1 MATEQKDR
9 EGSDGGFDAGELLF
23 SVAESY
29 RYIGMPVRRYVLV
42 VLLPAVVVAVVL
54 PLTALLLGAS
64 PILTLPLGMTGVLV
78 VLAALLYPKIVE
90 SRLRK
95 QARERFH
102 LFLTHITVLSL
113 SNIERVE
120 VFRRLSDMDE
130 YESLADE
137 MGRVVALVDG
147 LNQSLDDAC
156 RRRAK
161 RTPSNLLSDFLDRL
175 AYTAGAGQPVSD
187 FLTNEQEGFIKKFVV
202 RYESDLR
209 KLDVLK
215 EMYVALM
222 LAVSFVLVFSTIIP
236 ILIDV
241 SPVLLVVGVVSMFCL
256 LQVAF
261 LVLVNSVSPTD
272 PLWCRTKER
281 GSPVRRIW
289 KELVVGVVLTA
300 VTVPF
305 AYLGATGGLP
315 FSDALPLP
323 LWLGVAVTPLALP
336 GFRMRQEGKKVQK
349 RDEDFPAFIRALGS
363 VESVKQSSTASVLE
377 SLRRKDFGELT
388 DGIESLYRRL
398 NVRVDSE
405 RAWSLFAA
413 ETGSYLIH
421 KFGDMYVT
429 GRRMGGDP
437 ETLGLVISRNFE
449 EVVRVR
455 EQRAQATMTF
465 IGVLYGITAAVV
477 FASFVGFEI
486 TKQMVE
492 ISQGISDVD
501 FDTATALFSTG
512 TYNVVFIEFLLLL
525 FVLLNAFFSAVS
537 VRLIDRRHPV
547 SGLVHFVAL
556 CWIGAVVATLT
567 KLFVGPL
574 MGM

>member
-1 MATEQKDR
+1 
-9 EGSDGGFDAGELLF
+9 
-23 SVAESY
+23 
-29 RYIGMPVRRYVLV
+29 
-42 VLLPAVVVAVVL
+42 
-54 PLTALLLGAS
+54 
-64 PILTLPLGMTGVLV
+64 
-78 VLAALLYPKIVE
+78 
-90 SRLRK
+90 
-95 QARERFH
+95 
-102 LFLTHITVLSL
+102 
-113 SNIERVE
+113 
-120 VFRRLSDMDE
+120 MDE
-130 YESLADE
+130 YNALADE

-175 AYTAGAGQPVSD
+175 AYTVGAGQPVAD

-222 LAVSFVLVFSTIIP
+222 LAVSFVLVFATVIP

-241 SPVLLVVGVVSMFCL
+241 SPVLLVVGVVSMFCV
-256 LQVAF
+256 LQSAF

-272 PLWCRTKER
+272 PLWCSTEER
-281 GSPVRRIW
+281 GSPLRRVW
-289 KELVVGVVLTA
+289 KEVAVGFALTA
-300 VTVPF
+300 VTVPV
-305 AYLGATGGLP
+305 AYLGITGVVLP
-315 FSDALPLP
+315 ETVPRP
-323 LWLGVAVTPLALP
+323 IWIGVGVTPLVLP
-336 GFRMRQEGKKVQK
+336 GLKMRQEGKKVQK
-349 RDEDFPAFIRALGS
+349 RDEDFSAFIRALGS

-388 DGIESLYRRL
+388 DSIESLYRRL

-437 ETLGLVISRNFE
+437 ETLGLVISENFE

-465 IGVLYGITAAVV
+465 VGVLYGITAAVV

-486 TKQMVE
+486 TKQMVS
-492 ISQGISDVD
+492 ISEGISDVD
-501 FDTATALFSTG
+501 FDTATALFNSG
-512 TYNVVFIEFLLLL
+512 TYNVGFIELLLLL
-525 FVLLNAFFSAVS
+525 FVLLNAFFSSVA

-574 MGM
+574 MGV

>member
-1 MATEQKDR
+1 MATSHEDT
-9 EGSDGGFDAGELLF
+9 EEGFDVQELIL

-29 RYIGMPVRRYVLV
+29 RYMDIPVRRYTLFF
-42 VLLPAVVVAVVL
+42 LLPATVFAVVL
-54 PLTALLLGAS
+54 PLTAVLLGAS
-64 PILTLPLGMTGVLV
+64 LLLTAPLAMTGVLAV
-78 VLAALLYPKIVE
+78 FVTLLYPKILE
-90 SRLRK
+90 GRK
-95 QARERFH
+95 KKQTRERFH

-120 VFRRLSDMDE
+120 VFRRLSEMEE
-130 YESLADE
+130 YKALADE
-137 MGRVVALVDG
+137 MSRVTALVDG
-147 LNQSLDDAC
+147 LNQSLDDSC

-175 AYTAGAGQPVSD
+175 AYTVGAGREVSG
-187 FLTNEQEGFIKKFVV
+187 FLTNEQERFIKKFTV

-222 LAVSFVLVFSTIIP
+222 LAVSFVLVFSTIVP

-241 SPVLLVVGVVSMFCL
+241 SPVILVAGVVSMFCV
-256 LQVAF
+256 LQTAF
-261 LVLVNSVSPTD
+261 LFLVNSVSPTD
-272 PLWCRTKER
+272 PLWCHTKEH
-281 GSPVRRIW
+281 GSPIRRVW
-289 KELVVGVVLTA
+289 KELVVGIVLTA
-300 VTVPF
+300 VTVSV
-305 AYLGATGGLP
+305 AYLGVTGSVFG
-315 FSDALPLP
+315 AVPLP
-323 LWLGVAVTPLALP
+323 IWLGVAVTPLAIP

-349 RDEDFPAFIRALGS
+349 RDEDFSAFIRALGS

-377 SLRRKDFGELT
+377 SLRKKDFGELT
-388 DGIESLYRRL
+388 GSIESLYRRL

-405 RAWSLFAA
+405 RAWRLFAA

-429 GRRMGGDP
+429 GRQMGGDP
-437 ETLGLVISRNFE
+437 ETLGLVISENFE
-449 EVVRVR
+449 EVVSVR

-465 IGVLYGITAAVV
+465 IGILYGITAAVV

-492 ISQGISDVD
+492 ISQGLSDVD
-501 FDTATALFSTG
+501 LDTATAIFST
-512 TYNVVFIEFLLLL
+512 TAYNVGLIEVFLLA
-525 FVLLNAFFSAVS
+525 FVLLNAFFSSIA

-547 SGLVHFVAL
+547 SGLSHFVAL
-556 CWIGAVVATLT
+556 CWIGAVVATVT

-574 MGM
+574 MGI

>member
-1 MATEQKDR
+1 MATNHE
-9 EGSDGGFDAGELLF
+9 ENGEGFDVQELLL

-29 RYIGMPVRRYVLV
+29 RYMDISVRRYVFV
-42 VLLPAVVVAVVL
+42 VLLPAVAAAFFL
-54 PLTALLLGAS
+54 PLTAVLLKAS
-64 PILTLPLGMTGVLV
+64 LLLTLPLAMTGVLV
-78 VLAALLYPKIVE
+78 VFVALLYPKIVE
-90 SRLRK
+90 SRRK
-95 QARERFH
+95 KKARERFH

-130 YESLADE
+130 YNALADE

-175 AYTAGAGQPVSD
+175 AYTVGAGQPVSD

-222 LAVSFVLVFSTIIP
+222 LAVSFILVFATVIP
-236 ILIDV
+236 LLIDV
-241 SPVLLVVGVVSMFCL
+241 SPVLLVLGVVSMFCV

-272 PLWCRTKER
+272 PLWCRTTER
-281 GSPVRRIW
+281 GSPVRLIW
-289 KELVVGVVLTA
+289 KEAVVGFALTA
-300 VTVPF
+300 LTAPV
-305 AYLGATGGLP
+305 AYLGVTGGL
-315 FSDALPLP
+315 LPGTVP
-323 LWLGVAVTPLALP
+323 RPIWLGVAVTPLALP
-336 GFRMRQEGKKVQK
+336 GLRMRQEGRKVQK
-349 RDEDFPAFIRALGS
+349 RDEDFSAFIRALGS

-377 SLRRKDFGELT
+377 TLRRKDFGELT
-388 DGIESLYRRL
+388 ESIESLYRRL

-405 RAWSLFAA
+405 RAWSLFSA

-421 KFGDMYVT
+421 KFGDMYVI

-437 ETLGLVISRNFE
+437 ETLGLVISKNFE

-455 EQRAQATMTF
+455 EKRAQATMTF
-465 IGVLYGITAAVV
+465 LGVLYGITAAVV

-486 TKQMVE
+486 TKQMVT
-492 ISQGISDVD
+492 ISEGISDVD
-501 FDTATALFSTG
+501 FETATALFSTG
-512 TYNVVFIEFLLLL
+512 SYNVGFIELLLL
-525 FVLLNAFFSAVS
+525 IFVLLNAFFSSVA

-556 CWIGAVVATLT
+556 CWIGAVVATVT
-567 KLFVGPL
+567 KMFVGPL
-574 MGM
+574 MGV